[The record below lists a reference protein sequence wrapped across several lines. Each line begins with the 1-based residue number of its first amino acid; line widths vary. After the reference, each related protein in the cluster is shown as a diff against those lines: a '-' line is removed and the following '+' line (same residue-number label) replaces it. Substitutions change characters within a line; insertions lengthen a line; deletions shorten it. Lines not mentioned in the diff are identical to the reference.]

1 VIADRGYDSNKHRRE
16 LRRRGIKPVI
26 ARRDTEHGSGLGT
39 YRWVIERSLSW
50 LHRRDPAV
58 RRAVGS
64 DASQRII
71 DALNMLR
78 DEPVPARGWT
88 LGADVP
94 PAGSDDS
101 GGRWEFGLVSD
112 YDSWEQ
118 LQAYYSTDEHA
129 ALVDKI
135 VPLIADRAVCD
146 FEV

>member
-1 VIADRGYDSNKHRRE
+1 MSAGAADRLGGAAPLLPRRVYSQAVVRHIF
-16 LRRRGIKPVI
+16 LWNV
-26 ARRDTEHGSGLGT
+26 RRD
-39 YRWVIERSLSW
+39 
-50 LHRRDPAV
+50 
-58 RRAVGS
+58 VGS

-78 DEPVPARGWT
+78 AEPVPARGWT

-94 PAGSDDS
+94 PAESEDS

-129 ALVDKI
+129 ALVGKI